1 MRVLLLR
8 YGPWGYI
15 ALRGEER
22 RANRIPFPIGLL
34 GERRARCGF
43 FRWIIVASRVLPCR
57 SSSPVQK
64 GGALGTLSASFSVS
78 CCCRRGLQVACA
90 SSLTFR
96 RRYSPRGRIG
106 PPLAFFSRL

>member
-1 MRVLLLR
+1 
-8 YGPWGYI
+8 
-15 ALRGEER
+15 EER

-34 GERRARCGF
+34 GERRGRCGF

-96 RRYSPRGRIG
+96 RRYSLGILDLPLSRIG
-106 PPLAFFSRL
+106 SPLAFFSRLKR